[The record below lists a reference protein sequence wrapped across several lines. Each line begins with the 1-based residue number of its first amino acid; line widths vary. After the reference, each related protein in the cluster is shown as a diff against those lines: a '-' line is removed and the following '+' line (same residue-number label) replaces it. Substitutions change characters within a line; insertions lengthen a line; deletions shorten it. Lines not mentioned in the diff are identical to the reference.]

1 MSMIYKRT
9 YKVIYSDTVLPLN
22 TTLSN
27 AGEGRGQM
35 AKILEDNG
43 INILPSYSNGSPSL
57 GQNERRAKDVK
68 ITKLVKI
75 TPSGQHRVKY
85 ETQDD
90 GYEALRLE
98 RLLREMINDGVFGKY
113 DYIVT
118 QDDFSTIEQV
128 WRNHNGNTL
137 RLTDLSFLGD
147 LENAQVCDELSLY
160 PTEIE
165 EHISIKCHLE
175 NSSTTGWGKPK
186 ARYNILAFT
195 ITWEPKDVQRK
206 DAIEKWL
213 VQYPLSIIAHIQ
225 AKYEQ
230 ILMESNMDE
239 EKYTPAFFEDV
250 TIDCHFDAI
259 SESRSECTPDIIK
272 QVRDAKNAK
281 KMEMMD

>member
-98 RLLREMINDGVFGKY
+98 RLLREMINDGVFGKSQ
-113 DYIVT
+113 YIVT
-118 QDDFSTIEQV
+118 QDDFSTQEQV

-160 PTEIE
+160 PTEIA

-175 NSSTTGWGKPK
+175 NESSTGWGKPK
-186 ARYNILAFT
+186 GRYNILAFT

-213 VQYPLSIIAHIQ
+213 VQYPLSVIAHFQ

-239 EKYTPAFFEDV
+239 EKYTSAFFEDV

>member
-175 NSSTTGWGKPK
+175 NSSTGWGKPK

-239 EKYTPAFFEDV
+239 EKYTSAFFEDV

>member
-98 RLLREMINDGVFGKY
+98 RLLREMIHHGVFGKY

-175 NSSTTGWGKPK
+175 NSSTGWGKPK
-186 ARYNILAFT
+186 DRYNILAFT

-213 VQYPLSIIAHIQ
+213 VQYPLSIIAHFQ